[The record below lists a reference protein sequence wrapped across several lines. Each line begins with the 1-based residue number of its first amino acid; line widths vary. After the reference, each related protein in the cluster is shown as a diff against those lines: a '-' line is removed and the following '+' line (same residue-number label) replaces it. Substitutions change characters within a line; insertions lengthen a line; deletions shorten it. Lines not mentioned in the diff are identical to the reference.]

1 MFSIPV
7 LLLLLVRLSSI
18 DRIHSA
24 PSLGP
29 LSWSRYCVLLSAL
42 LRVPGDS
49 QLSHFLHTASHD
61 RIDSLFFGA
70 LLGYFYHF
78 RPQLLNNLLH
88 STRNRIFIAVC
99 SAGLLSTICF
109 FRGTVWFCSAF
120 GYTCLYLGFGGVLL
134 LSLYV
139 KGILRGKIAR
149 CLELVGPLRLCG
161 DVLLLD
167 LPLAWSHRAWFPG
180 LVRRILSRFS
190 RAERAV
196 CDLYD
201 RRSRHWDHDVK
212 DDRIP
217 DSAAARSN
225 LLARQRIVALPSDAA
240 HPQTPP
246 VDTLTDATTSRY

>member
-1 MFSIPV
+1 
-7 LLLLLVRLSSI
+7 VRLSSNRQDPFRALPWTFVVVAVLCI
-18 DRIHSA
+18 AFRAASVY
-24 PSLGP
+24 LGIP
-29 LSWSRYCVLLSAL
+29 NYHTSY
-42 LRVPGDS
+42 
-49 QLSHFLHTASHD
+49 TASHD

-109 FRGTVWFCSAF
+109 LPRDSWFFSAF
-120 GYTCLYLGFGGVLL
+120 GYTCLYLGFGAVLL

-149 CLELVGPLRLCG
+149 CLELVGTAAAYVGMYSYSIYLWHGPTG
-161 DVLLLD
+161 
-167 LPLAWSHRAWFPG
+167 AWFPG

-201 RRSRHWDHDVK
+201 RKPRNWDHDVE
-212 DDRIP
+212 DNRIS

-225 LLARQRIVALPSDAA
+225 LSLPTGYSRA
-240 HPQTPP
+240 HFGCRPP
-246 VDTLTDATTSRY
+246 ANSSSLQAH